1 VPHRTQNATRK
12 VNHRAAAD
20 SLKTELRTSIRRAK
34 AIFLAIL
41 LAIALFPS
49 ETDSQSRRHN
59 SLDEFDWEESEED
72 QQCEMVVK
80 CKPTKTASSSSRATS
95 NAPETSTYR
104 VPLKPYGAPFNP
116 MAEGGSVMWQKMGAT
131 PKTKSN
137 KKSRA
142 SSTTTATNY
151 GEMSNTDNDQTV
163 RSGNSSRRKKKIR
176 KGKYLV
182 SNDVTTGGAG
192 ASQSD
197 KEPSYYSGNKPV
209 IAFSVSLRTFFGHP
223 NSAEFKPIPFDVIH
237 SNNGDGYDVDKEAF
251 VAPVEGT
258 YFFTL
263 TITARRGYEA
273 AVDLVHNYR
282 HVWTIVIDSD
292 QDFYSTSWS
301 PGTNSVILHCEKG
314 DRVFARLHG
323 GRFSNLE
330 GSLRNTFTGFLI

>member
-1 VPHRTQNATRK
+1 
-12 VNHRAAAD
+12 
-20 SLKTELRTSIRRAK
+20 
-34 AIFLAIL
+34 
-41 LAIALFPS
+41 
-49 ETDSQSRRHN
+49 
-59 SLDEFDWEESEED
+59 
-72 QQCEMVVK
+72 
-80 CKPTKTASSSSRATS
+80 
-95 NAPETSTYR
+95 
-104 VPLKPYGAPFNP
+104 
-116 MAEGGSVMWQKMGAT
+116 MGTT
-131 PKTKSN
+131 PKTKNN
-137 KKSRA
+137 KKSRVI
-142 SSTTTATNY
+142 STTTATNY
-151 GEMSNTDNDQTV
+151 GEKSNTDNDKTV
-163 RSGNSSRRKKKIR
+163 RGGNSSRRRKKIR
-176 KGKYLV
+176 KEKYLV
-182 SNDVTTGGAG
+182 SNDVTTGGVG
-192 ASQSD
+192 ASQAD

-237 SNNGDGYDVDKEAF
+237 SNNGDAYDVDKEAF

-273 AVDLVHNYR
+273 AVDLMHNYR